1 MGDPPAKTTTIREPQ
16 ILKSPENALFCLLSR
31 TFNTAYPPTLWD
43 KRPMKTRKKRLPAG
57 HWEHV
62 LVRHVVEQKR
72 NEIERISSLLRAP
85 FADSASTSCEG
96 GSQDTE
102 IYGRPTGRWMI
113 AARLAKQSWL
123 ALFSN
128 AATGEEMFDANAAS
142 RRLEVAWFGGNLDE
156 GRWFIRLKRGGKS
169 ILEFAQSATDDA
181 QATFKSAELAADWI
195 DQFPSPD
202 DAFRQLCEHYDLS
215 VPNRTITATAQK
227 FQVIGQRGKPV
238 KSGLNAYV
246 CISGPK
252 IAAGES
258 PASADLDEA
267 IEECDLDKIRQAVE
281 AGASLEQL
289 PDSTVSPLLAALF
302 NCDKPNGRECAEL
315 LIELGCPVDGQPGD
329 NPPIVDAVRRFVG
342 EDLSLKILDV
352 LVARGADVD
361 AIGRDGATALFEPVV
376 YGRNETVRALIQH
389 GADPNIESGRGVT
402 PIEWVQSKLESTTK
416 LSERRAYGETL
427 SLLTGEPYEE
437 SSIEALDDTLQSEN
451 DRFIQCRQAE
461 MILKVLP
468 QEIELR
474 TITVSRLAGYES
486 FSQWEQE
493 LLDLGFE
500 SSGNYIREA
509 LDQVKLS
516 AYTNE
521 KLRLDAV
528 LSAEGFPGD
537 TLRCEID
544 AYAPDGSVTTVVNH
558 HEPAEPD
565 YAPAFLSRHE
575 FLGASPSE
583 LVGNTKR
590 LLGAKVKKL
599 VKIQPQSF
607 ADRFRAG
614 YNRILDEVRQRAEH
628 ILDSPTIVRS
638 DGHPPR
644 YERLRFYLD
653 FSSWD
658 DPTHSSARF
667 SDSCRQE
674 LEEAFGNDAQ
684 DDPFDVEQAISASCD
699 LVGMQ
704 HYQFAGAPEV
714 FDHLDQGVDLAVS
727 YFERG
732 KYGTLWSGPVEAFA
746 GGLLLA
752 MLADRWQDVG
762 RLCEAAKSQIATRK
776 GRISDDPPVQY
787 AQFFLVLASHFRKRP
802 FRGLKGIEESIAKG
816 RPKRPRLLL
825 KTWRAVRDQ
834 GQRGLDA
841 AFQSLLEGFEPF
853 PLENRSPNEIS
864 RRLAFAESIVHLA
877 ALRSG
882 LECPT
887 LSQSLLDLLITPET
901 IGLRGRPAFD

>member
-1 MGDPPAKTTTIREPQ
+1 
-16 ILKSPENALFCLLSR
+16 
-31 TFNTAYPPTLWD
+31 
-43 KRPMKTRKKRLPAG
+43 MKTKKKRQPAG
-57 HWEHV
+57 RWEHV

-85 FADSASTSCEG
+85 FADSASSSCEG
-96 GSQDTE
+96 GSQDIE
-102 IYGRPTGRWMI
+102 IYGLPTGRWMI
-113 AARLAKQSWL
+113 AARFAKQNWL

-142 RRLEVAWFGGNLDE
+142 RRLEVAWFGCDPDDG
-156 GRWFIRLKRGGKS
+156 GWFVRLKRGGKS
-169 ILEFAQSATDDA
+169 ILDFAQSAMGDS
-181 QATFKSAELAADWI
+181 QVTFKSADLAADWI
-195 DQFPSPD
+195 DQFSSPA
-202 DAFRQLCEHYDLS
+202 DAFRQLCEHYELS
-215 VPNRTITATAQK
+215 VPNRTITTAGQK

-238 KSGLNAYV
+238 KTGLRGYV
-246 CISGPK
+246 HISGPK

-258 PASADLDEA
+258 PASADLDKA

-289 PDSTVSPLLAALF
+289 PDSSVSPLLAALF

-329 NPPIVDAVRRFVG
+329 NPPIVDAVRRFIDV
-342 EDLSLKILDV
+342 DLSLKILDV
-352 LVARGADVD
+352 LIAHDADVN

-376 YGRNETVRALIQH
+376 YGRNETVRVLIEN
-389 GADPNIESGRGVT
+389 GADPNIKTSRGVT

-437 SSIEALDDTLQSEN
+437 PTIEALDDALQSEN

-509 LDQVKLS
+509 LDQVKIS
-516 AYTNE
+516 AYTNA
-521 KLRLDAV
+521 KLGLDAV
-528 LSAEGFPGD
+528 LSAEGFLGD

-544 AYAPDGSVTTVVNH
+544 AYVSDGSVTTVVNH
-558 HEPAEPD
+558 HETAEPD

-575 FLGASPSE
+575 FVGASPSE
-583 LVGNTKR
+583 LVAHTKT
-590 LLGAKVKKL
+590 LLGAKIKKL
-599 VKIQPQSF
+599 VKIEPQSF
-607 ADRFRAG
+607 ADRFGAG
-614 YNRILDEVRQRAEH
+614 YNRILDEVRRRAEH
-628 ILDSPTIVRS
+628 ILNSPTIVRS
-638 DGHPPR
+638 DGNSPR

-658 DPTHSSARF
+658 DPTYSSARF
-667 SDSCRQE
+667 ADSFQQE
-674 LEEAFGNDAQ
+674 LKEAIENDAEF
-684 DDPFDVEQAISASCD
+684 DPFDIEQAISAACD

-714 FDHLDQGVDLAVS
+714 LDHLDQGIDLAVS

-732 KYGTLWSGPVEAFA
+732 KYGTLWSGAVEAFV

-752 MLADRWQDVG
+752 MLTERWQDVG
-762 RLCEAAKSQIATRK
+762 RLCEAAKPQIATRK

-825 KTWRAVRDQ
+825 KAWRAVRDQ
-834 GQRGLDA
+834 DQSGFNVVFQAMLDK
-841 AFQSLLEGFEPF
+841 FEPF
-853 PLENRSPNEIS
+853 PLENYSANEIP
-864 RRLAFAESIVHLA
+864 RRLAFAESIIHLA

-882 LECPT
+882 LKCPT
-887 LSQSLLDLLITPET
+887 LSQSLLDLLVTPET
-901 IGLRGRPAFD
+901 IGLCT